1 MHRSY
6 REIKDT
12 YIEMIFR
19 FALAAEY
26 RDETTGA
33 HLARIGDYCV
43 EIARESGM
51 SKRQIEYLRYA
62 SLLHDIGKLAIPDSI
77 LKKHAAGLTR
87 KQRKIIEGHPGVGED
102 ILRGSRSLLLRA
114 ASQICL
120 THHERFDG
128 SGYPRGLKGKGIPL
142 FGRIVAVADV
152 FDALTS
158 KRTYKGAYGFER
170 ALEIIKKE
178 SGSHFDPEI
187 VKAFLK
193 RKKRIR
199 RIWEATHEIEDFSR
213 LAV

>member
-1 MHRSY
+1 MHKSY

-43 EIARESGM
+43 EIARELRL
-51 SKRQIEYLRYA
+51 SKKQIEYLRYA
-62 SLLHDIGKLAIPDSI
+62 SLMHDIGKFAVPDSV
-77 LKKHAAGLTR
+77 LKKHSAGLSI
-87 KQRKIIEGHPGVGED
+87 KERKIIEKHPAVGED
-102 ILRGSRSLLLRA
+102 ILRGSRSPLLRA

-128 SGYPRGLKGKGIPL
+128 SGYPRGLKGKRIPL

-158 KRTYKGAYGFER
+158 KRTYKGAYRFEK
-170 ALEIIKKE
+170 AIGMIKNE
-178 SGSHFDPEI
+178 SGSHFDPG
-187 VKAFLK
+187 VVHAFLK
-193 RKKRIR
+193 RGKRVR
-199 RIWEATHEIEDFSR
+199 KIWEAAQKIEDFSR